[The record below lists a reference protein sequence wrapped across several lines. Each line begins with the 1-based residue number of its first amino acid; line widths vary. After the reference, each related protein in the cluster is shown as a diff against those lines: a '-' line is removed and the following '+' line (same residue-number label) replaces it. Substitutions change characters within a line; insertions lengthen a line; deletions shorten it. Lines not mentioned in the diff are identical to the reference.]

1 MKVSINFRYYICNA
15 KSRSL
20 KIILTFKF
28 IAPNQEDSNIDSF
41 NQMMQDVDTG
51 NAAQAELAKQALEAI
66 ILGPPTTIPPIPTR
80 TADPNAEVI
89 ETTAQ
94 DVATSASTTA
104 VTKPEG
110 DQCREEADAQLSKQS
125 ALETMLVQNHV
136 IGNFPCYTP
145 IILRYGLI

>member
-1 MKVSINFRYYICNA
+1 MS
-15 KSRSL
+15 
-20 KIILTFKF
+20 FKF

-89 ETTAQ
+89 ETTVQ

-110 DQCREEADAQLSKQS
+110 DQCIEEADAQLSKQS

-136 IGNFPCYTP
+136 IGNLPYYKPIDVTILIMDFGKNLIYTV
-145 IILRYGLI
+145 II